1 MNWPGGS
8 FPITSR
14 TSWPSSRSAA
24 ACSSACSTTAPQKDH
39 ENGTTIPTFISARV
53 YARPA
58 QCADAA
64 RRRAPRDPDHRRRAT
79 ERRLLH
85 PRARPAAVKKTVNQ
99 DDPTVYHL
107 FYADEKG
114 SAVGHHLL
122 RVSGRHP
129 RQGRGR
135 DGAHDRLAGSASRRR
150 STSGS
155 SGCKARRGASRAG
168 ESLTFEDPEGV
179 RHELRVV
186 ETEDEPLVAKHPEI
200 PEEHALQG
208 FDGVR
213 AYAVDP
219 ERSSALLEDTL
230 GFAARGDYTGSA
242 SGAAAGTVP
251 TTHRPRAR
259 HPAPEPCT
267 TSRGRRRS
275 TITTLAGAGRR
286 GRAPADA
293 RDRPLLLQVDLLPR
307 AERHPVRARH
317 ARARLRDRRGSRAP
331 RRAARSRPTSSTC
344 ASRSSRD

>member
-39 ENGTTIPTFISARV
+39 ENGTTMPDFHPARV
-53 YARPA
+53 YAPA

-64 RRRAPRDPDHRRRAT
+64 RRRPPRDPDHRRRAT

-85 PRARPAAVKKTVNQ
+85 PRARPAAGEEDGQ
-99 DDPTVYHL
+99 PGRSDRLPP
-107 FYADEKG
+107 
-114 SAVGHHLL
+114 LL
-122 RVSGRHP
+122 RGREGQRRADITFFEYPGATRGKAGAGMVHTIVWRVS
-129 RQGRGR
+129 
-135 DGAHDRLAGSASRRR
+135 SRRR

-155 SGCKARRGASRAG
+155 SGCKPRPSAARAG

-230 GFAARGDYTGSA
+230 GFQPAATTSWRRAARGG
-242 SGAAAGTVP
+242 AAGTP
-251 TTHRPRAR
+251 TTHRPRGGIPGAGTV
-259 HPAPEPCT
+259 HHVA
-267 TSRGRRRS
+267 GRRRS
-275 TITTLAGAGRR
+275 TITTTGRSGSPRPDTGRR
-286 GRAPADA
+286 R
-293 RDRPLLLQVDLLPR
+293 
-307 AERHPVRARH
+307 
-317 ARARLRDRRGSRAP
+317 
-331 RRAARSRPTSSTC
+331 
-344 ASRSSRD
+344 